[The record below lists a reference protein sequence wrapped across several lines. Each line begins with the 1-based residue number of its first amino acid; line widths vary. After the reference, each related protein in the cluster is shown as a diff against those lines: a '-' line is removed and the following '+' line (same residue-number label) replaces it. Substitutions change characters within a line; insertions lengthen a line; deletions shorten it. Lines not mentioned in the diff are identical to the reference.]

1 MFETPFYNQHI
12 RKLVSVFG
20 TLFNDIHV
28 QRTDK
33 DGNILERNKVP
44 LAYGPKQKFMA
55 RINEQANLTDPK
67 MAIKLP
73 RMSFEIMDIS
83 YDSVTKLNKQIR
95 DAVPHPTDS
104 YKRNYI
110 RTFAPYNISFQLAV
124 MAKNMDEGLQIVE
137 QILPHFQPDYTV
149 TIIENNDLSRK
160 TDIPIVLTNV
170 SLAEDYEGDFEVRRT
185 IIYTLDFTSKL
196 RFYRSVQESGIIKKV
211 DANIRDTT
219 LSTQILLETMN
230 IDIDPTT
237 AEKED
242 TQVPA
247 SQTPGTDEYRVVET
261 IDFFVAH

>member
-44 LAYGPKQKFMA
+44 LAYGPKQKFIA

-83 YDSVTKLNKQIR
+83 YDTTAKLNKQIR
-95 DAVPHPTDS
+95 DAYPHSTDS
-104 YKRNYI
+104 YKRNYV
-110 RTFAPYNISFQLAV
+110 RTFAPYNISFQLSV

-137 QILPHFQPDYTV
+137 QILPHFQPDYTI
-149 TIIENNDLSRK
+149 TIIENNNTDRK
-160 TDIPIVLTNV
+160 TDVPFVLTGV

-185 IIYTLDFTSKL
+185 IIYTLDFITKL
-196 RFYRSVQESGIIKKV
+196 RFFRGIQESKVIKHV
-211 DANIRDTT
+211 DAQFVNPT
-219 LSTQILLETMN
+219 TQIMFEKYN
-230 IDIDPTT
+230 VDVDPDT
-237 AEKED
+237 AKKED
-242 TQVPA
+242 TEVAA
-247 SQTPGTDEYRVVET
+247 SQTPQTGQYRIVET
-261 IDFFVAH
+261 IDFF

>member
-33 DGNILERNKVP
+33 DGKILERNKVP
-44 LAYGPKQKFMA
+44 LAYGPKQKFIA

-137 QILPHFQPDYTV
+137 QILPAFQPDYTV

-160 TDIPIVLTNV
+160 TDVPFVLTGV
-170 SLAEDYEGDFEVRRT
+170 SLAEDYEGDFEARRS
-185 IIYTLDFTSKL
+185 IIYTLDFTTKI
-196 RFYRSVQESGIIKKV
+196 RFYRGIQDAGVIKHV
-211 DANIRDTT
+211 DVGITDTT
-219 LSTQILLETMN
+219 LTPQILLEN
-230 IDIDPTT
+230 INVDVDPAT
-237 AEKED
+237 ARKTESH
-242 TQVPA
+242 TIVQ
-247 SQTPGTDEYRVVET
+247 T
-261 IDFFVAH
+261 IDYFVEY